1 MPNKFQKECL
11 DTHNKLRAEHGAPP
25 LKWSSKLASDSE
37 KWAKELLRN
46 NKLAHSSG
54 EYGENLA
61 FASGYELTGAGATQM
76 WYDEIKDYN
85 FDNPGH
91 FGGTG
96 HFTQVVWVASQEMG
110 VAKAGEG
117 SGTQYVVA
125 RYSPAG
131 NLMGHYPENVKPKGT
146 KGKGGN
152 SGGGRRCI
160 IL

>member
-1 MPNKFQKECL
+1 M
-11 DTHNKLRAEHGAPP
+11 RADHGAPP
-25 LKWSSKLASDSE
+25 LKWSAKLASDSE
-37 KWAKELLRN
+37 KWAKELLKDR
-46 NKLAHSSG
+46 KLQHSSG

-76 WYDEIKDYN
+76 WYDEVKDYN
-85 FDNPGH
+85 FKNPGN

-96 HFTQVVWVASQEMG
+96 HFTQVVWFESQQMG

-117 SGTQYVVA
+117 NGAQYVVA

-131 NLMGHYPENVKPKGT
+131 NVRGHYPDNVKPKGT
-146 KGKGGN
+146 KAKGGK
-152 SGGGRRCI
+152 SGRGKACI